1 MAPGPN
7 DEGAAEMRLRVNDR
21 HHDIAADWHDDSL
34 LWVLREALG
43 LVGCKY
49 GCGQGQCGACT
60 VLVDGQPQRACLLPA
75 RSVEGRG
82 ITTVEGLA
90 SDGGLHPVQQ
100 AWVDEQVPQCGYC
113 QSGQIL
119 ATVAL
124 LRRQPRPDA
133 AAVDAA
139 LAGHLCRCG
148 TQPRVRRAVARAAAA
163 LLREGRP

>member
-1 MAPGPN
+1 
-7 DEGAAEMRLRVNDR
+7 MRLHVNNQ
-21 HHDIAADWHDDSL
+21 HHEVAAAWHAESL

-60 VLVDGQPQRACLLPA
+60 VLIDGEPQRACLVPA
-75 RSVEGRG
+75 QAAVGRHV
-82 ITTVEGLA
+82 TTIEGLA
-90 SDGGLHPVQQ
+90 RADRLNPVQQ
-100 AWVDEQVPQCGYC
+100 AWVDEAVPQCGYC

-133 AAVDAA
+133 TAIDTA

-148 TQPRVRRAVARAAAA
+148 TQQRVRRAIERAAT
-163 LLREGRP
+163 LMTER

>member
-1 MAPGPN
+1 MQ
-7 DEGAAEMRLRVNDR
+7 LFVNDQR
-21 HHDIAADWHDDSL
+21 HEVAAGWRDESL

-60 VLVDGQPQRACLLPA
+60 VLVDGEPQRACLLPV
-75 RSVEGRG
+75 RSAEGRR
-82 ITTVEGLA
+82 ITTIEGLA
-90 SDGGLHPVQQ
+90 TAGALHPVQQ
-100 AWVDEQVPQCGYC
+100 AWVDEAVPQCGYC

-133 AAVDAA
+133 AAIDAA
-139 LAGHLCRCG
+139 LSGHLCRCG
-148 TQPRVRRAVARAAAA
+148 TQPRVRRAVERAAASMPPG
-163 LLREGRP
+163 GRS